1 MSKKET
7 ATNTLYDYLLPLI
20 VVLSNQKTPYYNLE
34 TTNQYTLYLTSFMM
48 KRGCFL
54 TILFV
59 LTYGKVPAADYKNS
73 SSSVTDSIS
82 GSNLNVYEDAYVYGL
97 TEESKAK
104 VVYSYKKDKN
114 RLKPISNK
122 KLSLAGKKKSK
133 NIRHKQIKG
142 TIEEIKGSTAGE
154 NVYFSQLQSFGA
166 FSFLPTKLS
175 EIAGL
180 IKIEEFR
187 ALFLYDNTGKIIQ
200 SAILFSHGLRTFR
213 FCRPPPS
220 YVENDNA

>member
-7 ATNTLYDYLLPLI
+7 TTNTLYNYLLPLI
-20 VVLSNQKTPYYNLE
+20 VVLSHQKTPYYNLE
-34 TTNQYTLYLTSFMM
+34 TTNQYTLYLTSFIM

-59 LTYGKVPAADYKNS
+59 LTYWKVPAADYNINS
-73 SSSVTDSIS
+73 FSVTDSIS

-97 TEESKAK
+97 TEGSQAK

-114 RLKPISNK
+114 KLKQISNK
-122 KLSLAGKKKSK
+122 KVILAGKNKAKYVQQK
-133 NIRHKQIKG
+133 PIKG
-142 TIEEIKGSTAGE
+142 TIKEIKINTVGGTI
-154 NVYFSQLQSFGA
+154 YFSQLQSAGTV
-166 FSFLPTKLS
+166 SFLPTKLS

-180 IKIEEFR
+180 IMIEEFR

-200 SAILFSHGLRTFR
+200 SAVLSSHGLRTFR
-213 FCRPPPS
+213 FCRPPPFL
-220 YVENDNA
+220 

>member
-7 ATNTLYDYLLPLI
+7 TTNTLYNYLLPLI
-20 VVLSNQKTPYYNLE
+20 VVLSHQKTPYYNLE
-34 TTNQYTLYLTSFMM
+34 TTNQYTLYLTSFIM

-59 LTYGKVPAADYKNS
+59 LTYWKVPAADYNINS
-73 SSSVTDSIS
+73 FSVTDSIS

-97 TEESKAK
+97 TEGSQAK

-114 RLKPISNK
+114 KLKQISNK
-122 KLSLAGKKKSK
+122 KVILAGKKKAK
-133 NIRHKQIKG
+133 YVQQKPIKA
-142 TIEEIKGSTAGE
+142 TNKEIKINTAGRT
-154 NVYFSQLQSFGA
+154 VYFSQLQSAGA
-166 FSFLPTKLS
+166 ASFLPTKLS

-200 SAILFSHGLRTFR
+200 SAVLFSHSLRAFR
-213 FCRPPPS
+213 FCRPPPFL
-220 YVENDNA
+220 